1 MSRPS
6 TRGPAPPPP
15 VRPNSSARGAPP
27 PPPTRSGASSHSPSM
42 YSAQPTVQ
50 RAQSY
55 YRQQDSG
62 PPEGPLSEGG
72 KWVFHSQSEFSPP
85 PPFERNLKRY
95 PSGAATGCSVDV
107 DLSHLRG

>member
-1 MSRPS
+1 MYNA
-6 TRGPAPPPP
+6 PAP
-15 VRPNSSARGAPP
+15 
-27 PPPTRSGASSHSPSM
+27 
-42 YSAQPTVQ
+42 VQ
-50 RAQSY
+50 RSQSY

-95 PSGAATGCSVDV
+95 PSGAATGCCK
-107 DLSHLRG
+107 